1 MQTISPHTINGIDY
15 EWFYF
20 AAFFYCFLLHFTSY
34 AKSSL
39 EALRYG
45 ILSRI
50 NAVSIKTVCFL
61 LHSLP
66 WPWRV
71 AHFFVRHTTGA
82 KENGI
87 NQTKQNL
94 SAWSNERN
102 GMDSIRGP
110 KQNQNHRRDMKTVI
124 VKSFADDYDCDHLQ
138 SDEDIN
144 PP

>member
-1 MQTISPHTINGIDY
+1 M
-15 EWFYF
+15 
-20 AAFFYCFLLHFTSY
+20 
-34 AKSSL
+34 
-39 EALRYG
+39 
-45 ILSRI
+45 
-50 NAVSIKTVCFL
+50 
-61 LHSLP
+61 
-66 WPWRV
+66 

-110 KQNQNHRRDMKTVI
+110 EQNQNHRRYMKTVI

-144 PP
+144 TLKAEQNEAKEVLGLTANSL